1 MMNMEHYVTG
11 VAMVIKVENNLRPRN
26 KGRKPASLA
35 GSLTCKH
42 NDAEDAEFAAGGDMP
57 AVSAGGIEPR
67 QTACEPASR
76 GRGGVVKHE
85 VSCDMR
91 LEIPAPQ
98 YLAKSIVTSASRS

>member
-42 NDAEDAEFAAGGDMP
+42 NDAEDAESTCRRCPRGGLSHGKLLVNQPAGGE
-57 AVSAGGIEPR
+57 GG
-67 QTACEPASR
+67 
-76 GRGGVVKHE
+76 
-85 VSCDMR
+85 
-91 LEIPAPQ
+91 
-98 YLAKSIVTSASRS
+98 